1 MEIYIKLATSAHL
14 SETRQGDLAVFG
26 NKVAEF
32 HFRSLAWITKP
43 WQKLETVGIAE
54 PLQNRQH
61 ARETP
66 NAVNTR
72 REGEWE
78 GELKARREEEG
89 N

>member
-1 MEIYIKLATSAHL
+1 MKLACKI
-14 SETRQGDLAVFG
+14 F
-26 NKVAEF
+26 
-32 HFRSLAWITKP
+32 SLGILKYLHASCIFLHVYDYNYYK
-43 WQKLETVGIAE
+43 QELETVSIAE

-72 REGEWE
+72 RERKWE

>member
-1 MEIYIKLATSAHL
+1 MAYALYAIIY
-14 SETRQGDLAVFG
+14 
-26 NKVAEF
+26 
-32 HFRSLAWITKP
+32 
-43 WQKLETVGIAE
+43 KLETVSIAE
-54 PLQNRQH
+54 PLQKRQH

-72 REGEWE
+72 RERERE

>member
-1 MEIYIKLATSAHL
+1 MGRIIRKRTLLLVLLWQGRTSPKK
-14 SETRQGDLAVFG
+14 E
-26 NKVAEF
+26 
-32 HFRSLAWITKP
+32 
-43 WQKLETVGIAE
+43 LETVSIAE

-72 REGEWE
+72 REGEWD
-78 GELKARREEEG
+78 GDLKGRREEEG

>member
-1 MEIYIKLATSAHL
+1 MTIVPTY
-14 SETRQGDLAVFG
+14 QGYKIALTG
-26 NKVAEF
+26 TNQKEKKKGK
-32 HFRSLAWITKP
+32 T
-43 WQKLETVGIAE
+43 KLETVSIAE
-54 PLQNRQH
+54 PMQNRKH

-72 REGEWE
+72 REREWE

>member
-1 MEIYIKLATSAHL
+1 MNGKDEGRHGCIERTHYYHPA
-14 SETRQGDLAVFG
+14 
-26 NKVAEF
+26 
-32 HFRSLAWITKP
+32 KP
-43 WQKLETVGIAE
+43 HDQLETVSIAE

-72 REGEWE
+72 REREWE
-78 GELKARREEEG
+78 GELKAWRKEEG